1 MLEPS
6 PLDLLEE
13 SVVAAEANRKAREQT
28 LRAVPRW
35 RFRRRRDLE
44 KSLRRR
50 QDWEERLRQDLSSRQ
65 QQP

>member
-28 LRAVPRW
+28 LQAVPRW

-65 QQP
+65 QQS